1 MKNNCSV
8 RPVRPVRPVRSAHL
22 ARSAAAVLLIALT
35 AAWPSSAGARRHR
48 EPSTGLA
55 TVAFAKAP
63 PDFSFDGGAG
73 PTRLDALVGRPVVIN
88 FWATWCKPCTDELGA
103 FADLQRTYGDAVE
116 LVSLS
121 AEEPGVARDFL
132 RAHDLSWPVV
142 EDPAR
147 KIFDAY
153 SIGPIPVTIVLD
165 RAGRVGHVSIG
176 ELDWNELQA
185 AVAAAGAEALPSA
198 SPGSPAPAT
207 AAGSPAP
214 ATAAGSPA
222 QATAAGSPAPASPLE
237 SPTPRPSTGSG

>member
-1 MKNNCSV
+1 MKKNCSA
-8 RPVRPVRPVRSAHL
+8 RPV
-22 ARSAAAVLLIALT
+22 AAVLLIALT

-55 TVAFAKAP
+55 TVAFAQAP
-63 PDFSFDGGAG
+63 PDFSFDGVAG

-176 ELDWNELQA
+176 ELDWNELKA

-198 SPGSPAPAT
+198 AASPASSPVPA
-207 AAGSPAP
+207 SPASS
-214 ATAAGSPA
+214 A
-222 QATAAGSPAPASPLE
+222 APASSTE
-237 SPTPRPSTGSG
+237 SPVPRQPEPVDGERSYKPLVRLDPCPCI

>member
-1 MKNNCSV
+1 MKKNCSA
-8 RPVRPVRPVRSAHL
+8 RPV
-22 ARSAAAVLLIALT
+22 AAVLLIALT

-55 TVAFAKAP
+55 TVAFAQAP
-63 PDFSFDGGAG
+63 PDFSFDGVAG

-185 AVAAAGAEALPSA
+185 AVDAAGALRQAQGDARAPPPPPSLPPPPPPPPSPLPSP
-198 SPGSPAPAT
+198 SP
-207 AAGSPAP
+207 
-214 ATAAGSPA
+214 
-222 QATAAGSPAPASPLE
+222 
-237 SPTPRPSTGSG
+237 

>member
-1 MKNNCSV
+1 MKNNCSL
-8 RPVRPVRPVRSAHL
+8 RPV
-22 ARSAAAVLLIALT
+22 AAVLLIALT

-48 EPSTGLA
+48 EPSTGLR
-55 TVAFAKAP
+55 TVAFSQTP
-63 PDFSFDGGAG
+63 PDFSFDAGAG

-103 FADLQRTYGDAVE
+103 FADLQRTYGDGVE

-121 AEEPGVARDFL
+121 AEEPGVARAFL

-142 EDPAR
+142 EDPNR

-176 ELDWNELQA
+176 ELDWTELQT
-185 AVAAAGAEALPSA
+185 AVAAAGAEPSPPPTPAA
-198 SPGSPAPAT
+198 SP
-207 AAGSPAP
+207 
-214 ATAAGSPA
+214 
-222 QATAAGSPAPASPLE
+222 SPL
-237 SPTPRPSTGSG
+237 TPAAFGTLTSNAGTPLP

>member
-1 MKNNCSV
+1 MKKNCSA
-8 RPVRPVRPVRSAHL
+8 RPV
-22 ARSAAAVLLIALT
+22 AAVLLIALT

-55 TVAFAKAP
+55 TVAFAQAP
-63 PDFSFDGGAG
+63 PDFSFDGVAG

-185 AVAAAGAEALPSA
+185 AVDAAGARRQAQGDARAPPPPPSLPPPPPPPPSPLPSP
-198 SPGSPAPAT
+198 SP
-207 AAGSPAP
+207 
-214 ATAAGSPA
+214 
-222 QATAAGSPAPASPLE
+222 
-237 SPTPRPSTGSG
+237 